1 MEAHILESS
10 RGADMEPEF
19 IDPNKRFAFAL
30 AGDDI
35 RVVLH
40 ARQPGENF

>member
-1 MEAHILESS
+1 MEAHILKSS
-10 RGADMEPEF
+10 RGADMEPEL
-19 IDPNKRFAFAL
+19 IDPNKRSAFAL

-40 ARQPGENF
+40 ARQPRQNF